1 MEKIKAL
8 GGLVIEDRRWFIF
21 FKEKSCF
28 IGKHVGGEGHTHVG
42 AHQGVEEVQR

>member
-8 GGLVIEDRRWFIF
+8 GGLVIQDRRSFIF

-28 IGKHVGGEGHTHVG
+28 VGKHVGGEGRG
-42 AHQGVEEVQR
+42 RRCEEDVL